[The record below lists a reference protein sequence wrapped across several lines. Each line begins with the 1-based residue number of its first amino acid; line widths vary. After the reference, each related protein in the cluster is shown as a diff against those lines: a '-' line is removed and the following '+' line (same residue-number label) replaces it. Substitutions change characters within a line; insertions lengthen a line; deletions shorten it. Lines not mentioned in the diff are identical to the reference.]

1 MTDGIKD
8 PIRYRLVILG
18 SGPAGLT
25 AAIYAARA
33 QLDPLV
39 VEGVEPGG
47 QLMITTEV
55 ENFPGFP
62 EGVMGPQ
69 LMLNIREQAEKFGT
83 GFLRDQVESVDFS
96 RRPFRLELGENT
108 LLADALIIA
117 TGASANWLG
126 LESET
131 KLRGHGV
138 SACATCDGF
147 FFKGQEVV
155 VVGGGDSA
163 MEDAIYLTRFAT
175 KVTVIHRRD
184 KLRASRYMQ
193 EKAFKN
199 EKIHF
204 IWNSEVAEVL
214 GTKEEGVQAVK
225 LRNRQT
231 GEVTEYPCSGVFIA
245 IGHTPNTEPF
255 RGHIDMDEKGYIKTA
270 CGSTRTSVPGIFAA
284 GDVQDSVYR
293 QAITAAGTGCMAALD
308 AERFLGEQEAK

>member
-62 EGVMGPQ
+62 EGVLGPQ

-83 GFLRDQVESVDFS
+83 GFLRDQVESVDLS
-96 RRPFRLELGENT
+96 QRPFRLELGENT
-108 LLADALIIA
+108 LLTDALIIA

-126 LESET
+126 LESEAR
-131 KLRGHGV
+131 LRGHGV

-175 KVTVIHRRD
+175 KVTVIHRRN

-204 IWNSEVAEVL
+204 VWNSEVVEVL
-214 GTKEEGVQAVK
+214 GNKEEGVQAVK

-231 GEVTEYPCSGVFIA
+231 GEETEYPCSGVFIA

-255 RGHIDMDEKGYIKTA
+255 RGQIEMDEKGYIKTA
-270 CGSTRTSVPGIFAA
+270 CGSTRTSVQGVFAA

-293 QAITAAGTGCMAALD
+293 QAISAAGTGCMAALD
-308 AERFLGEQEAK
+308 AEHFLGEQEA

>member
-293 QAITAAGTGCMAALD
+293 QAISAAGTGCMAALD

>member
-131 KLRGHGV
+131 QLRGHGV

-293 QAITAAGTGCMAALD
+293 QAISAAGTGCMAALD

>member
-1 MTDGIKD
+1 MTNGMKD
-8 PIRYRLVILG
+8 PIRYKLVILG

-25 AAIYAARA
+25 AAIYASRA
-33 QLDPLV
+33 QLDPLL

-83 GFLRDQVESVDFS
+83 GFLRDHLESVDFS

-108 LLADALIIA
+108 LLADAVIIA

-126 LESET
+126 LPSET
-131 KLRGHGV
+131 ELRGHGV

-175 KVTVIHRRD
+175 KVTVVHRRD

-204 IWNSEVAEVL
+204 IWNSEVVEML
-214 GTKEEGVQAVK
+214 GTKEDGVQGVK
-225 LRNRQT
+225 LKNRQT
-231 GEVTEYPCSGVFIA
+231 GEVTTYPCSGVFIA
-245 IGHTPNTEPF
+245 IGHTPNTAPF
-255 RGHIDMDEKGYIKTA
+255 RGHVEMDEKGYIKTA
-270 CGSTRTSVPGIFAA
+270 CGSTRTSVEGVFAA

-293 QAITAAGTGCMAALD
+293 QAISAAGTGCMAALD
-308 AERFLGEQEAK
+308 AERFLGEQET

>member
-255 RGHIDMDEKGYIKTA
+255 RGHIDMDEKGYIKTV

-293 QAITAAGTGCMAALD
+293 QAISAAGTGCMAALD
-308 AERFLGEQEAK
+308 AERFLGEQETK

>member
-1 MTDGIKD
+1 MTDRMKKIM
-8 PIRYRLVILG
+8 RYKLVILG

-25 AAIYAARA
+25 AAIYASRA

-47 QLMITTEV
+47 QLMITSTV

-62 EGVMGPQ
+62 EGILGPQ
-69 LMLNIREQAEKFGT
+69 LMMNIREQAEKFGT
-83 GFLRDQVESVDFS
+83 GFLRDQVERVDLS
-96 RRPFRLELGENT
+96 KRPFTIQLSEETVLS
-108 LLADALIIA
+108 DALIIA

-126 LESET
+126 LKSE
-131 KLRGHGV
+131 KELRGFGV

-147 FFKGQEVV
+147 FFKNQEVV

-184 KLRASRYMQ
+184 QLRASHYMR

-199 EKIHF
+199 DKIQF
-204 IWNSEVAEVL
+204 IWNTVVKDIL
-214 GTKEEGVQAVK
+214 GSQENGVTGIKLQNKE
-225 LRNRQT
+225 T
-231 GEVTEYPCSGVFIA
+231 GEVFEYPTNGVFIA
-245 IGHTPNTEPF
+245 IGHTPNTQVF
-255 RGHIDMDEKGYIKTA
+255 RGQLDMDKAGYIQTDCKSTKT
-270 CGSTRTSVPGIFAA
+270 SKPGVFAA

-293 QAITAAGTGCMAALD
+293 QAISAAGTGCMAALD
-308 AERFLGEQEAK
+308 AERFLGDQR

>member
-1 MTDGIKD
+1 MTDGQKD
-8 PIRYRLVILG
+8 PIHYKLIILG

-69 LMLNIREQAEKFGT
+69 LMLNIREQAEKFGA
-83 GFLRDQVESVDFS
+83 GFLRDEVEKVDFS
-96 RRPFRLELGENT
+96 QRPFRLELGEST
-108 LLADALIIA
+108 LLADSLIIA

-126 LESET
+126 LKSEEE
-131 KLRGHGV
+131 LRGHGV

-175 KVTVIHRRD
+175 KVTVVHRRD

-193 EKAFKN
+193 EKAFKS

-204 IWNSEVAEVL
+204 IWNSEITDIL
-214 GTKEEGVQAVK
+214 GTKEEGVRAVVLK
-225 LRNRQT
+225 NRQT
-231 GEVTEYPCSGVFIA
+231 GDVTEYPANGVFLA
-245 IGHTPNTEPF
+245 IGHTPNTAPF
-255 RGHIDMDEKGYIKTA
+255 RGQLEMDEKGYLKTK
-270 CGSTRTSVPGIFAA
+270 CHSTRTSVPGVFAA

-293 QAITAAGTGCMAALD
+293 QAISAAGTGCMAALD
-308 AERFLGEQEAK
+308 AERFLGQQEG